1 MKNTHTEKGFT
12 LVELAIVMTIIGL
25 LIGGILKG
33 QELMENARVTATIA
47 QVRAYEA
54 ATTTFKDAYN
64 GTPGD
69 MLNAELRLPGCTAV
83 LCDATTAG
91 TNGDS
96 FVGANDDLGTITNI
110 TARTDEA
117 VMFWAHLSHA
127 GLIGGVTDSGAFAW
141 GEALPAAKIGGGFHV
156 GSGDGTTNLS
166 AGSLVLQPTGLSL
179 VLKAQAATAANITVG
194 AQALTPLRAAQIDR
208 KMDDG
213 DASTGYVR
221 GYGAVPAAGPPAT
234 NGCAAGTTATS
245 IYAEA
250 VPSKE
255 CGLVFRIQN

>member
-69 MLNAELRLPGCTAV
+69 MINAALRLPGCTAA
-83 LCDATTAG
+83 LCTSTSGG

-96 FVGANDDLGTITNI
+96 LVGAVNGVGTAANFV
-110 TARTDEA
+110 ALSEG
-117 VMFWAHLSHA
+117 VLFWAHLAHA
-127 GLIGGVTDSGAFAW
+127 GLVGGVTDSQTVAW

-179 VLKAQAATAANITVG
+179 VLKAQAGAAVSLTAG

-221 GYGAVPAAGPPAT
+221 GYGQAAVLAT
-234 NGCAAGTTATS
+234 PTPGCSEGTTATS

-250 VPSKE
+250 APSKE